1 MMACTSARCEDVDVS
16 WYASIVHNCI
26 QEDKLSKL
34 KATLRK
40 FSKEQRRK
48 IVNFK
53 INGNAALFNACLR
66 GKVHIGNYILDE
78 CGGDYE
84 QRGIY
89 EVEIDHSRHDVTPL
103 WCAAVAGNLEV
114 VKSLISHGANIN
126 SPSDTESTPVRSAC
140 YMTNISVV
148 KLLVDNGADI
158 HKPNIN
164 GGTCLINSVQSVRLC
179 EFLISKGV
187 DVNAR
192 DNSGNLAL
200 HYAIRE
206 GRLDTVM
213 LLLGCGSNHTAKNDF
228 GDDALQTAA
237 LRGFTSIVD
246 YILENTAQNKE
257 TAIHS
262 YELLGTNFV
271 DEVHDIVRALG
282 AWKKAMA
289 MRYEDPN
296 NIITKEL
303 PVSTNY
309 AYQHAREPTTLKE
322 LEEVIEPDDV
332 YMQALLIRERIIGPF
347 HKDTTF
353 GLMYRGAVY
362 ADSHRYQRCV
372 DLWKYAYILRNKKGE
387 PLNHECLFTVQA
399 LIKLF
404 WEMQVELESGAT
416 EEKVQITDAFEVFSI
431 LIQQIEGGI
440 NFLAT
445 RPTNPSSSLVD
456 FQLLLQLSLHV
467 VHLISRL
474 EPKDQQK
481 FEFHSLVHRLVTLD
495 PRGQDMESLLHLAV
509 DPKISLTSE
518 EFYSPFPSLAVVQ
531 TLITLGAQTN
541 AVDKKRNT
549 PLHNSIKF
557 LTYSELQNEGILACL
572 LQNGAHVDI
581 YNGEGLSALQMMQN
595 QGLPVPPLQYRTLRC
610 LAAEVIM
617 RYKIPYHTE
626 VPVSLFSFIEMHG

>member
-40 FSKEQRRK
+40 FSREQRRK

-53 INGNAALFNACLR
+53 INGNAALFTACLR
-66 GKVHIGNYILDE
+66 GKVHICNYVLDD
-78 CGGDYE
+78 CGSDYE
-84 QRGIY
+84 ERGIY
-89 EVEIDHSRHDVTPL
+89 EVELDHSRHDVTPL

-114 VKSLISHGANIN
+114 VKTLISHGANIN

-158 HKPNIN
+158 HKANIN
-164 GGTCLINSVQSVRLC
+164 GGTCLINSVQSSQLC
-179 EFLISKGV
+179 EFLISKNV

-206 GRLDTVM
+206 GRLDTVK
-213 LLLGCGSNHTAKNDF
+213 LLLSYHSDYSAKNDF

-246 YILENTAQNKE
+246 YILEHTVQSLV

-262 YELLGTNFV
+262 YELLGTNLV
-271 DEVHDIVRALG
+271 DEVHDIVGALSM
-282 AWKKAMA
+282 WRKAMA
-289 MRYEDPN
+289 MRHTDSN
-296 NIITKEL
+296 NVILKEL
-303 PVSTNY
+303 PTSTNY
-309 AYQHAREPTTLKE
+309 AYQHAREPTDAKE
-322 LEEVIEPDDV
+322 LEQIIEPDEV

-372 DLWKYAYILRNKKGE
+372 DLWKYAYVLRNKKGE

-416 EEKVQITDAFEVFSI
+416 EEKVRFSLHRKIVLKKRPSI
-431 LIQQIEGGI
+431 LLEYVHTNNINMIHVAALMFYDTAVCLHCILNKFRGKIFRYMITVHITIEYGYTDH
-440 NFLAT
+440 AM
-445 RPTNPSSSLVD
+445 D
-456 FQLLLQLSLHV
+456 
-467 VHLISRL
+467 
-474 EPKDQQK
+474 
-481 FEFHSLVHRLVTLD
+481 
-495 PRGQDMESLLHLAV
+495 
-509 DPKISLTSE
+509 
-518 EFYSPFPSLAVVQ
+518 
-531 TLITLGAQTN
+531 
-541 AVDKKRNT
+541 
-549 PLHNSIKF
+549 
-557 LTYSELQNEGILACL
+557 
-572 LQNGAHVDI
+572 
-581 YNGEGLSALQMMQN
+581 
-595 QGLPVPPLQYRTLRC
+595 
-610 LAAEVIM
+610 
-617 RYKIPYHTE
+617 
-626 VPVSLFSFIEMHG
+626 